1 MSTAAPTNSATNS
14 AIVTD
19 YKARTQGSGALF
31 ERARKVLPSGITHDA
46 RYLDPYSIHVAK
58 AKGRAS
64 GTSTATS
71 TSTISAA
78 TAPCCSGHSHPA
90 VIDAVKRQMDLGTHY
105 GSSHELE
112 VRWAE
117 LVCELIPSA
126 EKVRFT
132 ASGTEA
138 SHMAIRLARAY
149 TGKDKIVRFIGHFH
163 GWHDNVAAG
172 ATSNYDGSSV
182 PGVVQ
187 SVTDLT
193 ILMPADDVGAT
204 VKLLESRDDIAA
216 VMFEPSGASW
226 GQVPLPPGF
235 VQAIRD
241 VTAKRGVVMLMDEV
255 ITGFRWSSGGAQKAL
270 GITPDLCI
278 LAKIVAGGLP
288 GGAVAGKR
296 EILDQIDH
304 AASAAKKRDK
314 IAHPGTYNAN
324 PLSAAAAV
332 TALSL
337 VRDEDLAE
345 KANKTAA
352 ELRAAL
358 RQVLI
363 EESVPWGIYG
373 DSSAFLIY
381 PNPTGEDVNPATFDP
396 LKLGFA
402 KLKGAKSGRA
412 DRQDPHGPDEPRR
425 RHHGRPRRLRLGDAR
440 RRGDRED
447 GACVAP
453 DGARAEGRARGQG
466 RLMMAVLVEV
476 GHVRADAMARPMAV
490 GNSATP
496 CRTVPT
502 CDNELRGWF
511 MTGRRRSASPC
522 ERKGLCFLKEGQVK
536 DIAIVD
542 MGRPAAVRLVE
553 VGQMGGGGWVAA
565 CR

>member
-1 MSTAAPTNSATNS
+1 MTAAAPTNS

-46 RYLDPYSIHVAK
+46 RYLDPYSIHVGK
-58 AKGRAS
+58 AKGPRKWDVDGNEYVDYFGGHGAMLL
-64 GTSTATS
+64 
-71 TSTISAA
+71 
-78 TAPCCSGHSHPA
+78 GHSHPA
-90 VIDAVKRQMDLGTHY
+90 VIEAVKKQMDLGTHY

-138 SHMAIRLARAY
+138 SHMAIRLARAH
-149 TGKDKIVRFIGHFH
+149 TGKDKIVRFVGHFH

-172 ATSNYDGSSV
+172 ATSHFDGTTT
-182 PGVVQ
+182 PGVPQAVA
-187 SVTDLT
+187 DLS
-193 ILMPADDVGAT
+193 ILMPADDVSKT
-204 VKLLESRDDIAA
+204 VKLLEERDDIAA

-241 VTAKRGVVMLMDEV
+241 VTAKKGVVMLMDEV

-270 GITPDLCI
+270 GVTPDLCI

-296 EILDQIDH
+296 EIMDRIDH
-304 AASAAKKRDK
+304 AITTARGVER

-345 KANKTAA
+345 RANKTAA
-352 ELRAAL
+352 ELRKA
-358 RQVLI
+358 LI
-363 EESVPWGIYG
+363 EVLVQEGVPWGIYG
-373 DSSAFLIY
+373 QSSTFLIY
-381 PNPTGEDVNPATFDP
+381 PNPTGDDIDPARFDP
-396 LKLGFA
+396 HKVGFA
-402 KLKGAKSGRA
+402 KLKGARSGPLTGKIRMGLMTHGVDVMGA
-412 DRQDPHGPDEPRR
+412 PGGFVSATHGGAEIEKTVHALRQT
-425 RHHGRPRRLRLGDAR
+425 
-440 RRGDRED
+440 
-447 GACVAP
+447 
-453 DGARAEGRARGQG
+453 
-466 RLMMAVLVEV
+466 
-476 GHVRADAMARPMAV
+476 VRALKA
-490 GNSATP
+490 
-496 CRTVPT
+496 
-502 CDNELRGWF
+502 
-511 MTGRRRSASPC
+511 
-522 ERKGLCFLKEGQVK
+522 EREVK
-536 DIAIVD
+536 
-542 MGRPAAVRLVE
+542 AA
-553 VGQMGGGGWVAA
+553 
-565 CR
+565 

>member
-1 MSTAAPTNSATNS
+1 MSSEAPTNS

-19 YKARTQGSGALF
+19 YKARTQGSGVLF

-58 AKGRAS
+58 AAGPRKWDVDGNEYVDYFGGHGAMLL
-64 GTSTATS
+64 
-71 TSTISAA
+71 
-78 TAPCCSGHSHPA
+78 GHSHPA
-90 VIDAVKRQMDLGTHY
+90 VIEAVKRQIELGTHY

-138 SHMAIRLARAY
+138 SHMAIRLARAW

-163 GWHDNVAAG
+163 GWHDAVAAG
-172 ATSNYDGSSV
+172 ATSHYDGSTP
-182 PGVVQ
+182 PGVAQ
-187 SVTDLT
+187 SVTDLS
-193 ILMPADDVGAT
+193 ILLPADT
-204 VKLLESRDDIAA
+204 VEAVVKAIESRDDIAA

-241 VTAKRGVVMLMDEV
+241 VTARKGIVMLMDEV

-270 GITPDLCI
+270 GVTPDLCI

-296 EILDQIDH
+296 EILDQIDFK
-304 AASAAKKRDK
+304 ASADKKREK
-314 IAHPGTYNAN
+314 ISHPGTYNAN

-332 TALSL
+332 AALSL

-352 ELRAAL
+352 ELRNAL
-358 RQVLI
+358 REVLI

-373 DSSAFLIY
+373 QSSTFLIY
-381 PNPTGEDVNPATFDP
+381 PNPTGEDVDPATFDP
-396 LKLGFA
+396 LKFGFA
-402 KLKGAKSGRA
+402 KLKGAKSAALTGKIRMGLMSHGVDVMGSPGGFVSA
-412 DRQDPHGPDEPRR
+412 THGGAEIEKTANALRQT
-425 RHHGRPRRLRLGDAR
+425 
-440 RRGDRED
+440 
-447 GACVAP
+447 
-453 DGARAEGRARGQG
+453 
-466 RLMMAVLVEV
+466 
-476 GHVRADAMARPMAV
+476 VRALKA
-490 GNSATP
+490 
-496 CRTVPT
+496 
-502 CDNELRGWF
+502 
-511 MTGRRRSASPC
+511 
-522 ERKGLCFLKEGQVK
+522 EREVK
-536 DIAIVD
+536 
-542 MGRPAAVRLVE
+542 AA
-553 VGQMGGGGWVAA
+553 
-565 CR
+565 

>member
-1 MSTAAPTNSATNS
+1 MSTTAPTNPATNS

-58 AKGRAS
+58 AKGPRKWDVDGNEYVDYFGGHGAMLL
-64 GTSTATS
+64 
-71 TSTISAA
+71 
-78 TAPCCSGHSHPA
+78 GHSHPA

-241 VTAKRGVVMLMDEV
+241 VTARRGVVMLMDEV

-402 KLKGAKSGRA
+402 KLKGAKSGALTGKIRMGLMSHGVDIMGA
-412 DRQDPHGPDEPRR
+412 PGGFVSATHGGAEIEKTVHALRQT
-425 RHHGRPRRLRLGDAR
+425 
-440 RRGDRED
+440 
-447 GACVAP
+447 
-453 DGARAEGRARGQG
+453 
-466 RLMMAVLVEV
+466 
-476 GHVRADAMARPMAV
+476 VRALKA
-490 GNSATP
+490 
-496 CRTVPT
+496 
-502 CDNELRGWF
+502 
-511 MTGRRRSASPC
+511 
-522 ERKGLCFLKEGQVK
+522 EREVK
-536 DIAIVD
+536 
-542 MGRPAAVRLVE
+542 AA
-553 VGQMGGGGWVAA
+553 
-565 CR
+565 

>member
-1 MSTAAPTNSATNS
+1 MSTSVPTNS

-19 YKARTQGSGALF
+19 YKARTQGSAELF

-46 RYLDPYSIHVAK
+46 RYLDPYSIHVA
-58 AKGRAS
+58 RAT
-64 GTSTATS
+64 GPRKWDVDGNEYVDYFGGHGAMLL
-71 TSTISAA
+71 
-78 TAPCCSGHSHPA
+78 GHSHPA
-90 VIDAVKRQMDLGTHY
+90 VVEAVKRQMDLGTHY

-138 SHMAIRLARAY
+138 SHMAIRLARAH
-149 TGKDKIVRFIGHFH
+149 TGKDKIVRFVGHFH
-163 GWHDNVAAG
+163 GWHDHVAGG
-172 ATSNYDGSSV
+172 ATSHYDGSSP
-182 PGVVQ
+182 PGVLK
-187 SVTDLT
+187 SVTDLS
-193 ILMPADDVGAT
+193 ILLPTDDTEAVVTAI
-204 VKLLESRDDIAA
+204 ESRGDIAA

-241 VTAKRGVVMLMDEV
+241 VTARRGIVMLMDEV

-270 GITPDLCI
+270 GVTPDLCI

-296 EILDQIDH
+296 EILDQIDF
-304 AASAAKKRDK
+304 AESAARKREK

-345 KANKTAA
+345 KANRTAS

-358 RQVLI
+358 RQVLV
-363 EESVPWGIYG
+363 EEGMPWGIYG
-373 DSSAFLIY
+373 DSSTFLIY
-381 PNPTGEDVNPATFDP
+381 ANPTGEDVDPATFDP

-402 KLKGAKSGRA
+402 KLKGARSGPLTGKIRMGMMS
-412 DRQDPHGPDEPRR
+412 HGVDIMGAPGGFVSAT
-425 RHHGRPRRLRLGDAR
+425 HGGTEIEKTVHALR
-440 RRGDRED
+440 ET
-447 GACVAP
+447 
-453 DGARAEGRARGQG
+453 
-466 RLMMAVLVEV
+466 
-476 GHVRADAMARPMAV
+476 VRALKA
-490 GNSATP
+490 
-496 CRTVPT
+496 
-502 CDNELRGWF
+502 
-511 MTGRRRSASPC
+511 
-522 ERKGLCFLKEGQVK
+522 EREVK
-536 DIAIVD
+536 
-542 MGRPAAVRLVE
+542 
-553 VGQMGGGGWVAA
+553 VA
-565 CR
+565 

>member
-1 MSTAAPTNSATNS
+1 MDSAATNP
-14 AIVTD
+14 AIIAD
-19 YKARTQGSGALF
+19 YKARTEGSGALF
-31 ERARKVLPSGITHDA
+31 ERARQVLPSGITHDA
-46 RYLDPYSIHVAK
+46 RYLDPYSIHVAR
-58 AKGRAS
+58 AKGPRKWDIDGNEYVDYFGGHGAMLL
-64 GTSTATS
+64 
-71 TSTISAA
+71 
-78 TAPCCSGHSHPA
+78 GHSHPA
-90 VIDAVKRQMDLGTHY
+90 VVEAVQKQMELGTHF
-105 GSSHELE
+105 GSSPELE

-117 LVCELIPSA
+117 LICELTPCA

-132 ASGTEA
+132 SSGTEA

-193 ILMPADDVGAT
+193 ILMPPADVGAT

-241 VTAKRGVVMLMDEV
+241 VTAKKGVVMLMDEV

-270 GITPDLCI
+270 GVTPDLCI

-296 EILDQIDH
+296 EIMDRIDH
-304 AASAAKKRDK
+304 AITTSRGVERF
-314 IAHPGTYNAN
+314 AHPGTYNAN

-352 ELRAAL
+352 ELRKA
-358 RQVLI
+358 LI
-363 EESVPWGIYG
+363 EVLVQEGVPWGIYG
-373 DSSAFLIY
+373 QSSTFLIY
-381 PNPTGEDVNPATFDP
+381 PNPTGDHIDPARFDP
-396 LKLGFA
+396 HKVGFA
-402 KLKGAKSGRA
+402 KLKGARSG
-412 DRQDPHGPDEPRR
+412 P
-425 RHHGRPRRLRLGDAR
+425 L
-440 RRGDRED
+440 
-447 GACVAP
+447 
-453 DGARAEGRARGQG
+453 
-466 RLMMAVLVEV
+466 
-476 GHVRADAMARPMAV
+476 
-490 GNSATP
+490 
-496 CRTVPT
+496 
-502 CDNELRGWF
+502 
-511 MTGRRRSASPC
+511 TGKIR
-522 ERKGLCFLKEGQVK
+522 
-536 DIAIVD
+536 
-542 MGRPAAVRLVE
+542 
-553 VGQMGGGGWVAA
+553 
-565 CR
+565 

>member
-19 YKARTQGSGALF
+19 YKSRTQGSGVLF

-58 AKGRAS
+58 AKGPRKWDVDGNEYVDYFGGHGAMLL
-64 GTSTATS
+64 
-71 TSTISAA
+71 
-78 TAPCCSGHSHPA
+78 GHSHPA

-193 ILMPADDVGAT
+193 ILMPADDVAPT
-204 VKLLESRDDIAA
+204 VKLLETRDDIAA

-288 GGAVAGKR
+288 GGALAGRRDIMSMIAFRGDPDWDRSQRVA
-296 EILDQIDH
+296 H
-304 AASAAKKRDK
+304 A
-314 IAHPGTYNAN
+314 GTFNAN
-324 PLSAAAAV
+324 PLSAAAGIA
-332 TALSL
+332 TL
-337 VRDEDLAE
+337 
-345 KANKTAA
+345 
-352 ELRAAL
+352 EL
-358 RQVLI
+358 
-363 EESVPWGIYG
+363 
-373 DSSAFLIY
+373 
-381 PNPTGEDVNPATFDP
+381 
-396 LKLGFA
+396 
-402 KLKGAKSGRA
+402 
-412 DRQDPHGPDEPRR
+412 
-425 RHHGRPRRLRLGDAR
+425 
-440 RRGDRED
+440 
-447 GACVAP
+447 C
-453 DGARAEGRARGQG
+453 
-466 RLMMAVLVEV
+466 
-476 GHVRADAMARPMAV
+476 ADASLQSRASKT
-490 GNSATP
+490 G
-496 CRTVPT
+496 
-502 CDNELRGWF
+502 DELRGRLSEVMKTVGVPGTCF
-511 MTGRRRSASPC
+511 GEASIFHVSFEGRPGLAGFDRP
-522 ERKGLCFLKEGQVK
+522 RKGGLYQTLRCALLNNG
-536 DIAIVD
+536 VD
-542 MGRPAAVRLVE
+542 CAAFHGWISAMHTEADVE
-553 VGQMGGGGWVAA
+553 RTVQGYERAFQSMAA
-565 CR
+565 DGAFKGL

>member
-1 MSTAAPTNSATNS
+1 MSNAAPTNS

-19 YKARTQGSGALF
+19 YKARTPASGVLF

-58 AKGRAS
+58 AAGPRKWDVDGNEYVDYFGGHGAMLL
-64 GTSTATS
+64 
-71 TSTISAA
+71 
-78 TAPCCSGHSHPA
+78 GHSHPA
-90 VIDAVKRQMDLGTHY
+90 VVEAVKRQIELGTHY

-163 GWHDNVAAG
+163 GWHDAVAAG
-172 ATSNYDGSSV
+172 ATSHYDGGTP
-182 PGVVQ
+182 PGVLQ
-187 SVTDLT
+187 STTDLS
-193 ILMPADDVGAT
+193 ILMPTDDVGAV
-204 VKLLESRDDIAA
+204 VKLIEDRDDIAA

-241 VTAKRGVVMLMDEV
+241 VTVRRGVVMLMDEV

-296 EILDQIDH
+296 DILDQIDFQV
-304 AASAAKKRDK
+304 SAAKKREK
-314 IAHPGTYNAN
+314 ISHPGTYNAN

-332 TALSL
+332 AALSL

-345 KANKTAA
+345 KANRTAA
-352 ELRAAL
+352 ELRDAL

-363 EESVPWGIYG
+363 EEGVPWGIYG
-373 DSSAFLIY
+373 QASTFLIY
-381 PNPTGEDVNPATFDP
+381 PNPTGEDVDPATFDP

-402 KLKGAKSGRA
+402 KLKGARSSALTGKIRMGLMSHGVDVMGSPGGFVSA
-412 DRQDPHGPDEPRR
+412 THGGAEIEKTAQALRQT
-425 RHHGRPRRLRLGDAR
+425 
-440 RRGDRED
+440 
-447 GACVAP
+447 
-453 DGARAEGRARGQG
+453 
-466 RLMMAVLVEV
+466 
-476 GHVRADAMARPMAV
+476 VRALKA
-490 GNSATP
+490 
-496 CRTVPT
+496 
-502 CDNELRGWF
+502 
-511 MTGRRRSASPC
+511 
-522 ERKGLCFLKEGQVK
+522 EREVK
-536 DIAIVD
+536 
-542 MGRPAAVRLVE
+542 AA
-553 VGQMGGGGWVAA
+553 
-565 CR
+565 

>member
-1 MSTAAPTNSATNS
+1 MTAQKTDTAANSAATNS
-14 AIVTD
+14 AIVAD
-19 YKARTQGSGALF
+19 YRARTGGSEVLF

-46 RYLDPYSIHVAK
+46 RYLDPYSIHVGK
-58 AKGRAS
+58 AKGPRKWDVDGNEYVDYFGGHGAMLL
-64 GTSTATS
+64 
-71 TSTISAA
+71 
-78 TAPCCSGHSHPA
+78 GHSHPA
-90 VIDAVKRQMDLGTHY
+90 VIEAVQRQMELGTHY

-138 SHMAIRLARAY
+138 SHMAIRLARAH
-149 TGKDKIVRFIGHFH
+149 TGKDKIVRFQGHFH

-172 ATSNYDGSSV
+172 ATSHYDGTTT
-182 PGVVQ
+182 PGVPQGVA
-187 SVTDLT
+187 DLT
-193 ILMPADDVGAT
+193 ILMPTDDVGAV
-204 VKLLESRDDIAA
+204 VKLIETRDDIAM

-278 LAKIVAGGLP
+278 LAKIVP

-296 EILDQIDH
+296 EILDQIDF
-304 AASAAKKRDK
+304 AVSAAKKRDK
-314 IAHPGTYNAN
+314 ISHPGTYNAN

-345 KANKTAA
+345 KANRTAA

-373 DSSAFLIY
+373 QSSTFLIY
-381 PNPTGEDVNPATFDP
+381 PNPTGEDVDPATFDP

-402 KLKGAKSGRA
+402 KLKGARSGPLTAKIRMGLMSHGVDVMGA
-412 DRQDPHGPDEPRR
+412 PGGFVSAMHGGAEIEKTVHALRQT
-425 RHHGRPRRLRLGDAR
+425 
-440 RRGDRED
+440 
-447 GACVAP
+447 
-453 DGARAEGRARGQG
+453 
-466 RLMMAVLVEV
+466 
-476 GHVRADAMARPMAV
+476 VRALKA
-490 GNSATP
+490 
-496 CRTVPT
+496 
-502 CDNELRGWF
+502 
-511 MTGRRRSASPC
+511 
-522 ERKGLCFLKEGQVK
+522 EREVK
-536 DIAIVD
+536 
-542 MGRPAAVRLVE
+542 AA
-553 VGQMGGGGWVAA
+553 
-565 CR
+565 